1 MQADSAKFTESSH
14 FREFAVRCSFFI
26 LHDLHGKCKAGERIV
41 IALSFPR
48 RRFMFRAEARR
59 LRKDRQKRSEPLRRG
74 CIRDLHTN
82 GQHAVIYAAFDGCV
96 GNAYM
101 RSARRLA
108 GKGILFCLRTVGGF
122 RFRCHREE
130 RSDAAI
136 SQFSVMN
143 LLFRHA
149 GKGIGRIRRDDV
161 GIVPYGSPGGT
172 AGACCLARPA
182 AFALNLNG
190 TQNAREEHTDSCVGA
205 DAHIG
210 PITFPDPSAAQ
221 GADRS
226 ARRLAGKGILLCSR
240 TVGGFRFRCHR
251 EERSDAAISQRC
263 RLSCCFL
270 PASD

>member
-1 MQADSAKFTESSH
+1 MQGGRADCYRFVIPAPAVYVPRGSAQAAQRKTETVH
-14 FREFAVRCSFFI
+14 FIFARAVVRLPVPVSW
-26 LHDLHGKCKAGERIV
+26 
-41 IALSFPR
+41 
-48 RRFMFRAEARR
+48 
-59 LRKDRQKRSEPLRRG
+59 Q
-74 CIRDLHTN
+74 
-82 GQHAVIYAAFDGCV
+82 
-96 GNAYM
+96 
-101 RSARRLA
+101 
-108 GKGILFCLRTVGGF
+108 
-122 RFRCHREE
+122 
-130 RSDAAI
+130 SDAHVQGQAMCRLFVCAI

-143 LLFRHA
+143 LLFWQA

-221 GADRS
+221 GAVRS
-226 ARRLAGKGILLCSR
+226 ARRLAGKGILFGSR
-240 TVGGFRFRCHR
+240 TVGGFRFQCHR

>member
-14 FREFAVRCSFFI
+14 FREFAARCSFFI
-26 LHDLHGKCKAGERIV
+26 LHDLHGKCKAGQRIV

-59 LRKDRQKRSEPLRRG
+59 LRKDRQKRSDPLRRG
-74 CIRDLHTN
+74 CIRNLHTN

-161 GIVPYGSPGGT
+161 GIVPYGSPGGSAGSSTESRKQKNTDLARFRSDKVCCFKRLLQLDADLAVAPEVAFVDQGQLRIVDRFLERDRSGDRT
-172 AGACCLARPA
+172 AGCK
-182 AFALNLNG
+182 FTG
-190 TQNAREEHTDSCVGA
+190 V
-205 DAHIG
+205 
-210 PITFPDPSAAQ
+210 
-221 GADRS
+221 
-226 ARRLAGKGILLCSR
+226 
-240 TVGGFRFRCHR
+240 
-251 EERSDAAISQRC
+251 
-263 RLSCCFL
+263 
-270 PASD
+270 